1 MLLCPSRP
9 SGGEGAGAA
18 DQRTRHARLPGAS
31 AGAHHKGAQQQR
43 VPRSR
48 RRSCCSGGSRSCWAL
63 GPVHSIR
70 GDRGRAAEQKAT
82 AAEKAAVAARAARQK
97 VAAQLEE
104 VNKALE
110 AQEAEA
116 ARVEEEVC
124 AFCVRT
130 ARGSL
135 SRAPGAIS
143 TGLSHAHACI
153 CAPYRTACD
162 KPARFRECEH
172 VRDRDHDCD
181 SLGRR
186 TTPGRPLGSRARSRR
201 QRRRMRSRHT
211 RAGQPAS
218 GTSSRQRSRSGAPLR
233 CRRRVRPTRSR
244 ALLYCRVVTRRAA
257 GTITGGAASMGVCA
271 AGRRARAVPSC
282 TC

>member
-1 MLLCPSRP
+1 M
-9 SGGEGAGAA
+9 
-18 DQRTRHARLPGAS
+18 
-31 AGAHHKGAQQQR
+31 
-43 VPRSR
+43 PRSR

-186 TTPGRPLGSRARSRR
+186 GWKDYKG
-201 QRRRMRSRHT
+201 T
-211 RAGQPAS
+211 RFYDGECALTVKRWFDRTNDDAS
-218 GTSSRQRSRSGAPLR
+218 GCTFIEWDPKKNSKEGAL
-233 CRRRVRPTRSR
+233 PTGYQSEDLWVMVYRE
-244 ALLYCRVVTRRAA
+244 
-257 GTITGGAASMGVCA
+257 
-271 AGRRARAVPSC
+271 AVQNPDIIYLMSWQVHHQ
-282 TC
+282 